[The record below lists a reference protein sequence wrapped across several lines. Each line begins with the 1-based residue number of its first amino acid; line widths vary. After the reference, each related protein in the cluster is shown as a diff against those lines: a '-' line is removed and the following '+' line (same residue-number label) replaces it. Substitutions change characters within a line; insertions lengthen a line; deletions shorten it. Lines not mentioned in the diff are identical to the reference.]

1 MYRRYKKFYLLPR
14 LQRLLCPGMKSLFVI
29 VMLSLGSQV
38 PVVFAQTVDT
48 PTSSMNQFDAAIAH
62 ATRMPRL
69 RGLLVSR
76 QGATIL
82 EQYFNGSSSS
92 DVVNIKSVSKSV
104 ISALVGIAIEQ
115 GYINDVDQ
123 PINKYFGDLI
133 SAESD
138 LIKANITIEDLLTM
152 QAGLA
157 STSSRN
163 YGAWVMSPDW
173 IRYALKQPM
182 RSPPGTR
189 MEYSTGNTHL
199 LSAILTQ
206 ATAMT
211 TLQFAREVLGQPMG
225 YRLAAWPRDPKG
237 IYFGGNDM
245 EMTARQMLMFGQ
257 LYLNEGQLNGKQI
270 VPAAWIKQ
278 SLSRH
283 AQSTREHGRYYGYG
297 WWIREMAG
305 FETPYA
311 WGYGG
316 QFIILVPELD
326 LVVVTTSDSTPGTE
340 RHGHRRDIQELVEK
354 LIIMPIALS
363 HQSRT
368 ARVDIIAQ

>member
-1 MYRRYKKFYLLPR
+1 MNNYYKQFYLLPR
-14 LQRLLCPGMKSLFVI
+14 LRRLLCSNMKSLVLI
-29 VMLSLGSQV
+29 IMLAITSQASA
-38 PVVFAQTVDT
+38 VFAQTVNI
-48 PTSSMNQFDAAIAH
+48 SSASIYQFDAAVAQ
-62 ATRMPRL
+62 ARKMPRL
-69 RGLLVSR
+69 RSLLVSR
-76 QGATIL
+76 QGETIL
-82 EQYFNGSSSS
+82 EQYFNGSSPS

-115 GYINDVDQ
+115 GYISTVGQ
-123 PINKYFGDLI
+123 PINEYFGDLI
-133 SAESD
+133 TAESD
-138 LIKANITIEDLLTM
+138 LTKAEITIKDLLTM
-152 QAGLA
+152 QAGLE
-157 STSSRN
+157 STSNRN

-173 IRYALKQPM
+173 IRYALRQPM

-206 ATAMT
+206 ATAKS
-211 TLQFAREVLGQPMG
+211 TLQFAREVLAQPMG
-225 YRLAAWPRDPKG
+225 YRLAAWPTDPKG

-270 VPAAWIKQ
+270 IPADWIKQ
-278 SLSRH
+278 SLGRH

-316 QFIILVPELD
+316 QFIILVPKLD

-340 RHGHRRDIQELVEK
+340 RHGHRQNIQEIVER
-354 LIIMPIALS
+354 LIIMPIAGAY
-363 HQSRT
+363 QTQT
-368 ARVDIIAQ
+368 ANVDIIE